1 MVISLPLRKSGTTGA
16 LGKVRSLA
24 SRKLERISLIM
35 KNREENSTY
44 STMNDKSQAFIEIL
58 TKRGILGNPAISDE
72 KARVAKQRKDRLS
85 YHNTQLLLQHYRTL
99 VWVMDCFPEAVSE
112 ELEVPF
118 SDVDSLLEQMDLQ
131 LAMGNR
137 KLESQMEGAK
147 KTRVL
152 LDRVN
157 DALTVLRQKP
167 GNGEELYKLIY
178 LTYIGPETLRHKELL
193 YRLNLSSRQYYRY
206 REQAITILSIRLWS
220 APAGDVDFWLEMLT
234 FLESIQ

>member
-1 MVISLPLRKSGTTGA
+1 
-16 LGKVRSLA
+16 
-24 SRKLERISLIM
+24 M
-35 KNREENSTY
+35 KNREENSIY
-44 STMNDKSQAFIEIL
+44 SSMDKKSQEFIEIL
-58 TKRGILGNPAISDE
+58 AKRGILGNPAITDE
-72 KARVAKQRKDRLS
+72 KARAVRQRKDRLS
-85 YHNTQLLLQHYRTL
+85 YHNTLQLLQNYRTL
-99 VWVMDCFPEAVSE
+99 VWVMDCFPEAVAA
-112 ELEVPF
+112 ELDMPF
-118 SDVDSLLEQMDLQ
+118 EDVDALLEQMDLQ

-193 YRLNLSSRQYYRY
+193 YRLSLSSRQYYRY

-220 APAGDVDFWLEMLT
+220 APGGDVDFWLEMLT